1 MEPPTRDGCED
12 ELIWGPDPKG
22 KFSIKT
28 AYEILDTYS
37 DVSTGSIWRSIW
49 KWEGPNRVRHFL
61 WLIAH
66 EKVLTN
72 SERCRRHLTDDSRCH
87 RCPNSVEDVL
97 HVCRDCT
104 LAKEVWSALFPQ
116 LWIAGVRETMKA
128 DSYVMSNPAPLR
140 QEALIQWS
148 PAPEGFITINTD
160 GSVIQPS
167 KHAAGGGILRDWQGR
182 KITAFAVNLETCSI
196 MRAELKA
203 ADIGLKI
210 AWEMGF
216 RRVHLQLDSKAVVNT
231 ICGDIDEDSR
241 HSQTIRSIHRW
252 INRDWEIH
260 VSHVFREANKV
271 ADLLAHFGHNLDFC
285 FSGNCLYPSHIDREI
300 WNDFNGASSPR
311 MVIFN
316 E

>member
-97 HVCRDCT
+97 HV
-104 LAKEVWSALFPQ
+104 S
-116 LWIAGVRETMKA
+116 
-128 DSYVMSNPAPLR
+128 PLR